1 MADANT
7 VARIGGILKTT
18 YGPLVEEQQ
27 NNTAFT
33 RKRYGKADNSYFRAP
48 GLQFQFPARIG
59 GNRAG
64 VTATLSDDALPTPGR
79 QQEKQFIV
87 NDRGYVGVIKMYEKD
102 MDNATKNFQSFIS
115 HKEDEMKGI
124 TRDILK
130 QINIDLAAGD
140 GSGIR
145 GTIAATVTSATQT
158 LAVGTTYGQFG
169 SQYLQVNDVI
179 DIYDSTLTT
188 SRTAGAGV
196 TVNSITR
203 SSGGGAATVV
213 LSASTACTAG
223 DVVVNNKGNVN
234 KAYIGLYGM
243 THNQGVTFQGL
254 STTTYPQL
262 QANRINAGGQ
272 PLTEGL
278 LRSAQTVVNVISGE
292 EIDEY
297 LASPAQ
303 YDAYEAL
310 AFAQKRFMTPTLDK
324 GFTTLKFGDKDFV
337 KDVDVPSPIIYGLKR
352 STIKFGEVSPLAF
365 SDQDGSVLKW
375 VPGFQAYTGY
385 MKEYGNMCYTHPNQN
400 VCIDTLSF
408 PSSNPA
414 YAR

>member
-1 MADANT
+1 
-7 VARIGGILKTT
+7 
-18 YGPLVEEQQ
+18 
-27 NNTAFT
+27 
-33 RKRYGKADNSYFRAP
+33 
-48 GLQFQFPARIG
+48 
-59 GNRAG
+59 
-64 VTATLSDDALPTPGR
+64 
-79 QQEKQFIV
+79 
-87 NDRGYVGVIKMYEKD
+87 
-102 MDNATKNFQSFIS
+102 
-115 HKEDEMKGI
+115 
-124 TRDILK
+124 
-130 QINIDLAAGD
+130 
-140 GSGIR
+140 
-145 GTIAATVTSATQT
+145 
-158 LAVGTTYGQFG
+158 
-169 SQYLQVNDVI
+169 
-179 DIYDSTLTT
+179 
-188 SRTAGAGV
+188 
-196 TVNSITR
+196 
-203 SSGGGAATVV
+203 V

-254 STTTYPQL
+254 STATYPQL
-262 QANRINAGGQ
+262 QANRINAASQ

-408 PSSNPA
+408 PISNPA